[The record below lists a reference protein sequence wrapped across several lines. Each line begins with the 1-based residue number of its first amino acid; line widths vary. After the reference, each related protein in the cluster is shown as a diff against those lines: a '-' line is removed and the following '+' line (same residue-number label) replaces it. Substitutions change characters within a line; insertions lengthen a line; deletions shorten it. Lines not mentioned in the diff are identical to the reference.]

1 MNASQL
7 VVRVAVK
14 TELSTNNEEVDF
26 AGRPGRRSPLATAS
40 GTDYGAE
47 NRQNPL
53 LWSLETAF
61 GFLKFGIYAVKSDER
76 AN

>member
-1 MNASQL
+1 VNASQL

-26 AGRPGRRSPLATAS
+26 AGAPRSAISVAAAP

-47 NRQNPL
+47 NRQTPL
-53 LWSLETAF
+53 LWSLEMAF
-61 GFLKFGIYAVKSDER
+61 GFLKFGIYAEKSDE
-76 AN
+76 